1 MIKTDI
7 LIIGAGPTGLFT
19 VFEAGLL
26 KLKCHLIDALP
37 QPGGQCAEIY
47 PKKPI
52 YDIPAFTEILAG
64 DLVSNLL
71 DQIKPFEPGFTLGER
86 AETLQRQ
93 DDGSYIVTTNKGTRH
108 QAPVVVIAGGLGSF
122 EPKKPLLENIVD
134 FEDKGV
140 AYIIKD
146 PEVYRDKKVVIAGGG
161 DSALDWAIFLT
172 QVAAEVWLVHRRN
185 EFRGALDSVEKGAEL
200 AKLGKIK
207 LYTEAEVVQL
217 YGDEQLEAVVIKHNN
232 VEKGETYLEVDAFI
246 PLFGLSP
253 KLGPIGDWG
262 LEIEK
267 NAIKVNNAK
276 DYQTNIPG
284 VFAIGDVNTYEG
296 KLKLILSGFHE
307 AAVMCQYAYQL
318 INPGKRYVMKYTTV
332 GGVEGFDGSKK
343 EAKKE
348 VVQSIAWMRLF
359 CKSNPFEFKNRRGSF
374 HSWMVKNR
382 GIICFYW
389 GCDVSLH
396 PVHEYIENSYQE
408 RWRD

>member
-37 QPGGQCAEIY
+37 QPGGQCSEIY

-52 YDIPAFTEILAG
+52 YDIPAYPEILAG
-64 DLVSNLL
+64 DLVERLL
-71 DQIKPFEPGFTLGER
+71 EQIKPFEAGYTLGER
-86 AETLQRQ
+86 AEFLDKQ
-93 DDGSYIVTTNKGTRH
+93 DDGSFIVTTNKGTKH
-108 QAPVVVIAGGLGSF
+108 HAPVVVIAGGLGSF
-122 EPKKPLLENIVD
+122 EPRKPQIENLIQ
-134 FEDKGV
+134 FEDNGV
-140 AYIIKD
+140 NYIIKD

-161 DSALDWAIFLT
+161 DSALDWSIFLAD
-172 QVAAEVWLVHRRN
+172 VASEVVLVHRRN
-185 EFRGALDSVEKGAEL
+185 EFRGALDSVEKAREL
-200 AKLGKIK
+200 AQMGKIK
-207 LYTEAEVVQL
+207 LYTKAEVKELHGSQSL
-217 YGDEQLEAVVIKHNN
+217 QAVVIKSTEQD
-232 VEKGETYLEVDAFI
+232 VDPVFLETDHFI

-253 KLGPIGDWG
+253 KLGPLGNWG
-262 LEIEK
+262 LEIAK

-307 AAVMCQYAYQL
+307 AAVMCQYAYQI
-318 INPGKRYVMKYTTV
+318 INPNKRFVMKYTTV

-348 VVQSIAWMRLF
+348 VVQSI
-359 CKSNPFEFKNRRGSF
+359 G
-374 HSWMVKNR
+374 
-382 GIICFYW
+382 
-389 GCDVSLH
+389 
-396 PVHEYIENSYQE
+396 
-408 RWRD
+408 